1 MNFSCI
7 ALALIAS
14 LERFFQHI
22 ESYAFIDEV
31 SDITGLL
38 LSGNPLNFRGHVLRN
53 ARVVG
58 ATGYTNYGR
67 MFSEFNQRF
76 NQRINRKTTVLIFG
90 DARNNWQENEK
101 GALAEIKKQA
111 KKVYWFNPES
121 RSLWSSGDSI
131 IHDYAPYCDRVY
143 ECPSLLML
151 EKALGQI

>member
-7 ALALIAS
+7 AMALNAS
-14 LERFFQHI
+14 LKMFFQHI

-67 MFSEFNQRF
+67 MFDKFNQHYRP
-76 NQRINRKTTVLIFG
+76 RINRKTTVLIFG
-90 DARNNWQENEK
+90 DARNNWQEHEN
-101 GALAEIKKQA
+101 GALTEIKKQA
-111 KKVYWFNPES
+111 KKCTGSIPNPGHYGV
-121 RSLWSSGDSI
+121 RGTASSMTT
-131 IHDYAPYCDRVY
+131 
-143 ECPSLLML
+143 ML
-151 EKALGQI
+151 EKALGKI